1 LVKPDGLFVLEMAHF
16 LSLGLV
22 LLCALRSGV
31 FGRSDFH
38 NKIIGHAAAHN
49 KAFHDNLLKQL
60 ADARASTSLS
70 SSLSQSTALNVG
82 SILLD
87 DGATTLA
94 VDDTNTL
101 QIYTEDTLPTDPAP
115 SSACATA
122 LTTSIS
128 CNSTI
133 PLMAY
138 VKIAG
143 NYSR

>member
-1 LVKPDGLFVLEMAHF
+1 MAPF
-16 LSLGLV
+16 RSLGLI
-22 LLCALRSGV
+22 LLSALRSGV
-31 FGRSDFH
+31 FGRSEVH
-38 NKIIGHAAAHN
+38 KKIIGHAAVQD

-70 SSLSQSTALNVG
+70 SSLSQSTPLNVG

-87 DGATTLA
+87 DA
-94 VDDTNTL
+94 VNDTNTL
-101 QIYTEDTLPTDPAP
+101 QIYTADTLPTNPAP

-122 LTTSIS
+122 LTASIP

-138 VKIAG
+138 VKIG
-143 NYSR
+143 WKW

>member
-1 LVKPDGLFVLEMAHF
+1 VLLTALEMAPF
-16 LSLGLV
+16 RSLGLV

-31 FGRSDFH
+31 FARSDFH
-38 NKIIGHAAAHN
+38 NKIIGQAAAHD
-49 KAFHDNLLKQL
+49 KAFHDRLLKQL
-60 ADARASTSLS
+60 ANARASTSLS
-70 SSLSQSTALNVG
+70 SSLSQPTALNVG

-87 DGATTLA
+87 E
-94 VDDTNTL
+94 DDTNTL

-122 LTTSIS
+122 LTTSIP

-138 VKIAG
+138 VKI
-143 NYSR
+143 RWKL